1 MPLVTQET
9 EKTSATF
16 SSERK
21 AFVKLVFKCWSK
33 CMRKK
38 KKKKKKKKDNDEV
51 EIVPGVSI

>member
-38 KKKKKKKKDNDEV
+38 KKKKKKEDEIEV
-51 EIVPGVSI
+51 VPGVSI